1 MRPVRGNAD
10 GRVVEIR
17 AHRIGREERP
27 VAHHD
32 GDERNPLHA
41 DRPHAQQEEERV
53 AQANLGEGI
62 LEREVGLAG
71 PIERRK
77 IPRKTSTS
85 DRQTACAAILPG
97 DCPRA
102 SRLASENGSAT
113 PTRNENDGWIMS
125 WSTQPIHSTCDW
137 WWQRNS

>member
-1 MRPVRGNAD
+1 MKLVWRW
-10 GRVVEIR
+10 
-17 AHRIGREERP
+17 
-27 VAHHD
+27 
-32 GDERNPLHA
+32 
-41 DRPHAQQEEERV
+41 
-53 AQANLGEGI
+53 
-62 LEREVGLAG
+62 

-77 IPRKTSTS
+77 TPWQTSTS
-85 DRQTACAAILPG
+85 DRQTACAVILPG

-137 WWQRNS
+137 